1 MNLCL
6 AHIYQLFLWARYSY
20 ITFVHPFQNAKNTSP
35 KRTAGRRMC
44 YFFHLQ
50 EFVEEGAI
58 NLIFSLFVKS
68 VNIID
73 LGLYWQPC
81 SLHFHRTI
89 PFFFHTY
96 FITLTLAVY
105 YMCNNSVVKQSSV
118 SKVGKHYLNSNTQSY
133 TRMSFPY
140 FFPLLNWSR
149 TLRRIYNTLIFVV
162 ILKFWMFSI
171 YVII

>member
-1 MNLCL
+1 M
-6 AHIYQLFLWARYSY
+6 WW
-20 ITFVHPFQNAKNTSP
+20 V
-35 KRTAGRRMC
+35 
-44 YFFHLQ
+44 FFHLQ
-50 EFVEEGAI
+50 EFVEEGTI

-89 PFFFHTY
+89 TFVFHTY

-105 YMCNNSVVKQSSV
+105 YMCNNSVVKPSV
-118 SKVGKHYLNSNTQSY
+118 SKVGNHYLNSNTQSY

-140 FFPLLNWSR
+140 FSPLLNRSR
-149 TLRRIYNTLIFVV
+149 TLRRIHNTLIFVV
-162 ILKFWMFSI
+162 ILKF
-171 YVII
+171 